1 MSYEENLKIREDLL
15 AGRIPKRPFIRL
27 IFTLEAACGLSGLDL
42 CRAHYDPEIKNK
54 AMHSV
59 CETFYSDSFPIE
71 NVRFPAVYQTLGAR
85 NWVMSSNGMM
95 QHPEITSFTPDD
107 YEAFIEN
114 PHAVILEKV
123 LPKICKALD
132 DDKARAILAFTRA
145 YNLFLQTAG
154 QEGAFI
160 AEVSKEFGYAPGWFV
175 GGFCE
180 APFDFIAD
188 QLRGFK
194 GINIDVRRC
203 PDLLEKVVDTA
214 LPIMLKLAI
223 PRKIPQNHIVF
234 IPLHLA
240 PYLRP
245 KDFER
250 LYWPTFEKLVVT
262 CANAGIK
269 SFLFAEVDW
278 TPYVNFLEK
287 LPERTII
294 QFERGDYKKIKDTF
308 GNKHIFGGFFDPTM
322 TLTHSKE
329 ECIDWVKRMIDVCAP
344 GGGFYFGFDRHV
356 LDIKSI
362 DVKKLQAVC
371 DYVHLNTNY

>member
-1 MSYEENLKIREDLL
+1 MSYEENLNIREDLL
-15 AGRIPKRPFIRL
+15 AGRIPKRLLMRL
-27 IFTLEAACGLSGLDL
+27 TFTLEAACGLAGVDL
-42 CRAHYDPEIKNK
+42 RRAHYDPEIKNK
-54 AMHSV
+54 AMRSV
-59 CETFYSDSFPIE
+59 CETFYSDIFPIE
-71 NVRFPAVYQTLGAR
+71 NVRFPAVYQTLGAK
-85 NWVMSSNGMM
+85 NWVMSSSGMM
-95 QHPEITSFTPDD
+95 QHPEISSFTPDD
-107 YEAFIEN
+107 YEAYIEN
-114 PHAVILEKV
+114 PYAIILERV
-123 LPKICKALD
+123 LPKICEAFNG
-132 DDKARAILAFTRA
+132 DKAHAALAFTKA

-160 AEVSKEFGYAPGWFV
+160 AEISKEFGYVPGWFA
-175 GGFCE
+175 GFCE

-203 PDLLEKVVDTA
+203 TDLLEKVVNAT
-214 LPIMLKLAI
+214 LPLMLKLAI
-223 PRKIPQNHIVF
+223 PRKVPQNHIVF

-262 CANAGIK
+262 CAEAGIR

-278 TPYVNFLEK
+278 TPYSGFLEK
-287 LPERTII
+287 LPKGTII
-294 QFERGDYKKIKDTF
+294 QFERGDYKKIKETF
-308 GNKHIFGGFFDPTM
+308 GTKHIFSGFFDPTM
-322 TLTHSKE
+322 TLTRSKE
-329 ECIDWVKRMIDVCAP
+329 ECVDWVKRMIDTCAP
-344 GGGFYFGFDRHV
+344 GGGFYFGFDRHI

-371 DYVHLNTNY
+371 DYVHLNTNYY

>member
-1 MSYEENLKIREDLL
+1 MLYEDHLKIREDLL
-15 AGRIPKRPFIRL
+15 AGRIPKRLFIRL
-27 IFTLEAACGLSGLDL
+27 TFTLEAACGLAGLDL

-54 AMHSV
+54 AMRSI
-59 CETFYSDSFPIE
+59 CETFYSDTFPIE
-71 NVRFPAVYQTLGAR
+71 NVRFPAVYQTLGAK

-107 YEAFIEN
+107 YESFIEN
-114 PHAVILEKV
+114 PYAVILEKV
-123 LPKICKALD
+123 LPKICKALEG
-132 DDKARAILAFTRA
+132 DKFHAALAFAKA

-154 QEGAFI
+154 QEGASI
-160 AEVSKEFGYAPGWFV
+160 AEISKEFGYVPGWFV

-203 PDLLEKVVDTA
+203 PDLLERVVNAA
-214 LPIMLKLAI
+214 LPLMLKLAI
-223 PRKIPQNHIVF
+223 PRKVPLNHIVF

-250 LYWPTFEKLVVT
+250 LYWPSFEKLVST
-262 CANAGIK
+262 CADTGIR

-278 TPYVNFLEK
+278 TPYVSFLEK
-287 LPERTII
+287 LPKGTII
-294 QFERGDYKKIKDTF
+294 QFERGDYKKIKETF
-308 GNKHIFGGFFDPTM
+308 GNKHVFGGFFDPTM

-329 ECIDWVKRMIDVCAP
+329 ECIDWVKRMLDVCAP